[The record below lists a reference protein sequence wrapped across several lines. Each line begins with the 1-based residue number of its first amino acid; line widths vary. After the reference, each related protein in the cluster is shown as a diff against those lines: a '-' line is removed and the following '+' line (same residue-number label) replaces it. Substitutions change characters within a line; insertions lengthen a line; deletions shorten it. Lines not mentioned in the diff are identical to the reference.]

1 MADTLRALRR
11 WIGRPLWHSSLR
23 LRVIVAIVALLIP
36 VLMLTSAVY
45 LSVRLVTSFGD
56 AAASSL
62 KELSLI
68 IGAQTALFQVSEG
81 LHAYASLRDSPS
93 REQLLRINEQ
103 GDVALRTLQAV
114 GWNTGQKP
122 IAQDIERDWQRV
134 QAITAAAVRPRP
146 GVPSPNS
153 AEGVRQ
159 YDDLIGSIQL
169 SLDQLHRAER
179 ADIGFN
185 LWNTQVAQQRLLRI
199 LGLMVVGAVGIS
211 ILAATTLG
219 RSVLRPLHSLQ
230 EGARLFG
237 TGDLS
242 HRVVVE
248 RRDELGRLAELFN
261 AMAQK
266 IERSQQALSYQ
277 ASHDGLTGLVNRVLF
292 RDRLEHALARATR
305 QQKSL
310 AVIGLDLDGFKKI
323 NDSLGH
329 SAGDALL
336 MEVAQRLRNVIREA
350 DTAGRLGGD
359 EFVLLLEDLQQPD
372 DAVTVAKRTLDALS
386 TPIMMLNKPLVV
398 RASMGIALSGD
409 EQPTAEELMR
419 NADLALYAAKRQG
432 RDRYQV
438 FDQSM
443 HKAAVQQISLE
454 EDLRQAV
461 ENEAFILHYQPVV
474 DLSTQMIIGVEAL
487 LRWQHPTRGLILPA
501 EFIPVAEDT
510 GLIVPIGRWVLR
522 QACRQVRTWQ
532 ADGPKPLPVRIGVNI
547 SVKQLEDPGFVADVA
562 QALQD
567 SGLAPEAL
575 ILEITE
581 SILAQNLIA
590 TGEVLKGMKQLGV
603 RVAVDDFGVGY
614 SSLNNLRRLPVDIVK
629 IDKTFVASLA
639 QPEEMALTSAIVAF
653 SKALNLQTLAEG
665 VEQAEEAGELRAL
678 GCDAAQGYFF
688 AKPIDA
694 AQMGEVLRAAR
705 MQGNRLQAEVRGK
718 RAS

>member
-1 MADTLRALRR
+1 M
-11 WIGRPLWHSSLR
+11 
-23 LRVIVAIVALLIP
+23 
-36 VLMLTSAVY
+36 
-45 LSVRLVTSFGD
+45 
-56 AAASSL
+56 
-62 KELSLI
+62 
-68 IGAQTALFQVSEG
+68 
-81 LHAYASLRDSPS
+81 
-93 REQLLRINEQ
+93 
-103 GDVALRTLQAV
+103 
-114 GWNTGQKP
+114 
-122 IAQDIERDWQRV
+122 
-134 QAITAAAVRPRP
+134 
-146 GVPSPNS
+146 
-153 AEGVRQ
+153 
-159 YDDLIGSIQL
+159 
-169 SLDQLHRAER
+169 
-179 ADIGFN
+179 
-185 LWNTQVAQQRLLRI
+185 
-199 LGLMVVGAVGIS
+199 
-211 ILAATTLG
+211 
-219 RSVLRPLHSLQ
+219 
-230 EGARLFG
+230 
-237 TGDLS
+237 GDLS
-242 HRVVVE
+242 HRVIVE

-261 AMAQK
+261 TMAQK

-292 RDRLEHALARATR
+292 RDRLEHALARAKR

-310 AVIGLDLDGFKKI
+310 AVMELDLDGFKKI

-336 MEVAQRLRNVIREA
+336 MEVAQRLRTVIREA

-359 EFVLLLEDLQQPD
+359 EFVLLLEDLHQPD
-372 DAVTVAKRTLDALS
+372 DAVTVAKRTLDALHM
-386 TPIMMLNKPLVV
+386 PIMVLNKPFGV

-409 EQPTAEELMR
+409 EQPTADELIR

-443 HKAAVQQISLE
+443 HKVAVQQVSLE
-454 EDLRQAV
+454 EDLRRAV
-461 ENEAFILHYQPVV
+461 ESKAFTLHYQPVV
-474 DLSTQMIIGVEAL
+474 DLPTQTIIGVEAL
-487 LRWQHPTRGLILPA
+487 LRWQHPTRGLVLPA

-522 QACRQVRTWQ
+522 EACRQVHLWQ
-532 ADGPKPLPVRIGVNI
+532 ADSPEPLPVRIGVNI

-562 QALQD
+562 QALRD
-567 SGLAPEAL
+567 SGLAAEAL

-629 IDKTFVASLA
+629 IDKSFVASLA
-639 QPEEMALTSAIVAF
+639 QPEEMALTSAIVAL

-665 VEQAEEAGELRAL
+665 VEHAEEASELRAL
-678 GCDAAQGYFF
+678 GCNAAQGYFF

-705 MQGNRLQAEVRGK
+705 MQGNRLQAEVRGE

>member
-1 MADTLRALRR
+1 MADALRALSRR
-11 WIGRPLWHSSLR
+11 IGRPLWHSSLKV
-23 LRVIVAIVALLIP
+23 RVIVTIASLLIP
-36 VLMLTSAVY
+36 VSMLTSAVY
-45 LSVRLVTSFGD
+45 FSVRLVTSFGD
-56 AAASSL
+56 AASAPL

-68 IGAQTALFQVSEG
+68 IGVQTALVQVSEG
-81 LHAYASLRDSPS
+81 FHAYARLRDSPS
-93 REQLLRINEQ
+93 RAQLLRINEQ
-103 GDVALRTLQAV
+103 GDVALRALQAV
-114 GWNTGQKP
+114 PWKIGEKQ
-122 IAQDIERDWQRV
+122 IAQDIERDWQQV
-134 QAITAAAVRPRP
+134 EAMIAAAVRPRS
-146 GVPSPNS
+146 GDPSSTS
-153 AEGVRQ
+153 AEEVTHS
-159 YDDLIGSIQL
+159 DDLIASIHL

-179 ADIGFN
+179 ADIGYN
-185 LWNTQVAQQRLLRI
+185 LWNTQVAQQRLMRI
-199 LGLMVVGAVGIS
+199 VGFMVVGAVVTS

-230 EGARLFG
+230 EAARFFG

-261 AMAQK
+261 TMAQK

-292 RDRLEHALARATR
+292 RDRLEHALARAKR

-323 NDSLGH
+323 NDSMGH
-329 SAGDALL
+329 SEGDALL
-336 MEVAQRLRNVIREA
+336 MEVAQRLRTVIREA

-359 EFVLLLEDLQQPD
+359 EFVLLLEDLHQPD
-372 DAVTVAKRTLDALS
+372 DAVTVAKRTLDALHM
-386 TPIMMLNKPLVV
+386 PITVLNKPLVV

-409 EQPTAEELMR
+409 EQLTADELIR

-432 RDRYQV
+432 RDRFEL

-443 HKAAVQQISLE
+443 HKAAVQQVSLE
-454 EDLRQAV
+454 VDLRHAV
-461 ENEAFILHYQPVV
+461 ENEEFTLHYQPVV
-474 DLSTQMIIGVEAL
+474 ELSTQAIIGVEAL
-487 LRWQHPTRGLILPA
+487 LRWQHPSRGLVLPA
-501 EFIPVAEDT
+501 EFIPIAEET

-522 QACRQVRTWQ
+522 EACRQARMWQ
-532 ADGPKPLPVRIGVNI
+532 ADSPVPLPVRIGVNI
-547 SVKQLEDPGFVADVA
+547 SVKQLEDPGFVVDVA
-562 QALQD
+562 QALRD

-581 SILAQNLIA
+581 AILAQNLTV
-590 TGEVLKGMKQLGV
+590 TGEVLMRMKQLGV

-629 IDKTFVASLA
+629 IDKSFVASLT
-639 QPEEMALTSAIVAF
+639 QPEEMALTSAIVAL

-665 VEQAEEAGELRAL
+665 IEHAEEAGELRAL
-678 GCDAAQGYFF
+678 GCDAGQGYFF

-705 MQGNRLQAEVRGK
+705 LRGNRLQVEVPGE

>member
-1 MADTLRALRR
+1 MIISTA
-11 WIGRPLWHSSLR
+11 S
-23 LRVIVAIVALLIP
+23 LLIP

-45 LSVRLVTSFGD
+45 FSVRLVTSFGD
-56 AAASSL
+56 AAADPL

-68 IGAQTALFQVSEG
+68 IGAQTALSQESEG
-81 LHAYASLRDSPS
+81 FHAFASLRDSSS

-103 GDVALRTLQAV
+103 ADVALRALQAV
-114 GWNTGQKP
+114 PWNTGEKQ
-122 IAQDIERDWQRV
+122 IAQDIAQDWQRV
-134 QAITAAAVRPRP
+134 QAIIVAVRSPDP
-146 GVPSPNS
+146 SLTSAGGVTHF
-153 AEGVRQ
+153 
-159 YDDLIGSIQL
+159 DDLIGSIQL
-169 SLDQLHRAER
+169 SLDQIHRAER
-179 ADIGFN
+179 AEIGYN
-185 LWNTQVAQQRLLRI
+185 LWNTQVAQRRLLKI
-199 LGLMVVGAVGIS
+199 VGLMVAGAVAIS
-211 ILAATTLG
+211 VLAATTLG
-219 RSVLRPLHSLQ
+219 RSVLRPLHHLQ
-230 EGARLFG
+230 EAARFFGA
-237 TGDLS
+237 GDLS

-248 RRDELGRLAELFN
+248 RRDELGQLAELFN
-261 AMAQK
+261 TMAQK

-292 RDRLEHALARATR
+292 RDRLEHALARAKR

-336 MEVAQRLRNVIREA
+336 MEVAQRLRTVIREA

-359 EFVLLLEDLQQPD
+359 EFVLLLEDLHHPD
-372 DAVTVAKRTLDALS
+372 DAVTVAKRTLHAIRM
-386 TPIMMLNKPLVV
+386 PITVLGKPLAV
-398 RASMGIALSGD
+398 RTSIGIAVSGD
-409 EQPTAEELMR
+409 EQPTAEELIR

-443 HKAAVQQISLE
+443 HKAAVQQVGLE

-461 ENEAFILHYQPVV
+461 EKEAFTLHYQPVV
-474 DLSTQMIIGVEAL
+474 DLSSQTIIGLEAL
-487 LRWQHPTRGLILPA
+487 LRWQHPSRGLVLPA
-501 EFIPVAEDT
+501 EFIPIAEET

-522 QACRQVRTWQ
+522 EACRQVRMWQ
-532 ADGPKPLPVRIGVNI
+532 ADGLAALPVRIGVNI

-562 QALQD
+562 QVLRD
-567 SGLAPEAL
+567 SGLPPEAL

-581 SILAQNLIA
+581 TILAQNLIA

-629 IDKTFVASLA
+629 IDKSFVTNLT
-639 QPEEMALTSAIVAF
+639 QPEEMALTSAIVAL

-665 VEQAEEAGELRAL
+665 VEHAEEAGELRAL
-678 GCDAAQGYFF
+678 GCDAGQGYFF

-705 MQGNRLQAEVRGK
+705 LQGNRLQVEVPGE

>member
-11 WIGRPLWHSSLR
+11 RIGRPLWHSSLR

-68 IGAQTALFQVSEG
+68 IGAQTALSQVSEG
-81 LHAYASLRDSPS
+81 FHGHASLGDSPS
-93 REQLLRINEQ
+93 REQWLRMNEQ
-103 GDVALRTLQAV
+103 GDVALRALEADPW
-114 GWNTGQKP
+114 GPGEKE

-134 QAITAAAVRPRP
+134 QAITAAATRPRP
-146 GVPSPNS
+146 GVPSPTS

-179 ADIGFN
+179 ADLGYS
-185 LWNTQVAQQRLLRI
+185 LWSAQVAQQRLLRI
-199 LGLMVVGAVGIS
+199 LGLMVAGAVAIS

-230 EGARLFG
+230 EAARLFG
-237 TGDLS
+237 MGDLS
-242 HRVVVE
+242 HRVIVE

-261 AMAQK
+261 TMAQK

-292 RDRLEHALARATR
+292 RDRLEHALARAKR

-310 AVIGLDLDGFKKI
+310 AVMELDLDGFKKI

-336 MEVAQRLRNVIREA
+336 MEVAQRLRTVIREA

-359 EFVLLLEDLQQPD
+359 EFVLLLEDLHQPD
-372 DAVTVAKRTLDALS
+372 DAVTVAKRTLDALHM
-386 TPIMMLNKPLVV
+386 PIMVLNKPFGV

-409 EQPTAEELMR
+409 EQPTADELIR

-443 HKAAVQQISLE
+443 HKVAVQQVSLE
-454 EDLRQAV
+454 EDLRRAV
-461 ENEAFILHYQPVV
+461 ESKAFTLHYQPVV
-474 DLSTQMIIGVEAL
+474 DLPTQTIIGVEAL
-487 LRWQHPTRGLILPA
+487 LRWQHPTRGLVLPA

-522 QACRQVRTWQ
+522 EACRQVHLWQ
-532 ADGPKPLPVRIGVNI
+532 ADSPEPLPVRIGVNI

-562 QALQD
+562 QALRD
-567 SGLAPEAL
+567 SGLAAEAL

-629 IDKTFVASLA
+629 IDKSFVASLA
-639 QPEEMALTSAIVAF
+639 QPEEMALTSAIVAL

-665 VEQAEEAGELRAL
+665 VEHAEEASELRAL
-678 GCDAAQGYFF
+678 GCNAAQGYFF

-705 MQGNRLQAEVRGK
+705 MQGNRLQAEVRGE